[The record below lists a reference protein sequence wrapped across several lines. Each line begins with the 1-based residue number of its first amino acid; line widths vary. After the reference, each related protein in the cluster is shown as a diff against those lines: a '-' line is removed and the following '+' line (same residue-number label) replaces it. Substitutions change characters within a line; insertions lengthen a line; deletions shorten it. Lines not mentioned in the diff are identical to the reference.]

1 MKQKIFAAFLIML
14 GSPVFAGTQIVVAG
28 SEAVDSLIDRMSVK
42 FASILEAKGGD
53 FDVNLIR
60 GQSLGNAQQVM
71 EQHQA
76 GSVDV
81 MYSRPDWFTSN
92 VPDFQVMS
100 WGFTFSGRDHMTTFL
115 NSKVFEGMSQ
125 KVINNMGVRVLAAG
139 VDQPRILYTREPVGS
154 LNDVQ
159 GIKMRV
165 PGIKAYVKLWETV
178 GTIPTSVA
186 WSEAFLAL
194 QTGVV
199 DGAEADASGAYSQK
213 FHVAAP
219 NITMTN
225 HIMSALHISVN
236 EAKWNSLSSDQKA
249 ILKAAAEEAVA
260 WASETAKSDSQGVLD
275 KMVSEGA
282 TIAEIDSSPFSE
294 KAGQAVAGM
303 ESDGLW
309 SAGLWQTIRDLDK

>member
-1 MKQKIFAAFLIML
+1 MKQKIFAAFLMLL

-178 GTIPTSVA
+178 GMKV
-186 WSEAFLAL
+186 WRGL
-194 QTGVV
+194 
-199 DGAEADASGAYSQK
+199 Y
-213 FHVAAP
+213 
-219 NITMTN
+219 
-225 HIMSALHISVN
+225 IS
-236 EAKWNSLSSDQKA
+236 
-249 ILKAAAEEAVA
+249 
-260 WASETAKSDSQGVLD
+260 
-275 KMVSEGA
+275 
-282 TIAEIDSSPFSE
+282 EIDFVVLCPEVCLIIF
-294 KAGQAVAGM
+294 
-303 ESDGLW
+303 
-309 SAGLWQTIRDLDK
+309 

>member
-1 MKQKIFAAFLIML
+1 MKQKIFAAFLMLL

-282 TIAEIDSSPFSE
+282 TIAEIDSSPFSA
-294 KAGQAVAGM
+294 KA
-303 ESDGLW
+303 W
-309 SAGLWQTIRDLDK
+309 SSSRWYGV

>member
-1 MKQKIFAAFLIML
+1 
-14 GSPVFAGTQIVVAG
+14 
-28 SEAVDSLIDRMSVK
+28 
-42 FASILEAKGGD
+42 
-53 FDVNLIR
+53 
-60 GQSLGNAQQVM
+60 
-71 EQHQA
+71 
-76 GSVDV
+76 
-81 MYSRPDWFTSN
+81 
-92 VPDFQVMS
+92 MS

-282 TIAEIDSSPFSE
+282 TIAEIDSSPFSA

-303 ESDGLW
+303 ESEGLW

>member
-1 MKQKIFAAFLIML
+1 MKLKIFAAFLMLL

-53 FDVNLIR
+53 LDVNLIR

-92 VPDFQVMS
+92 VSDFQVMS
-100 WGFTFSGRDHMTTFL
+100 WGFTFSGRDHMTAFL
-115 NSKVFEGMSQ
+115 NSEIFEKMSQ
-125 KVINNMGVRVLAAG
+125 KVIDNMGVRVLAAG

-186 WSEAFLAL
+186 WAEAFLAL

-225 HIMSALHISVN
+225 HIMSSFHISVN
-236 EAKWNSLSSDQKA
+236 ETKWNSLSSDQKA
-249 ILKAAAEEAVA
+249 ILKEAAQEAVA
-260 WASETAKSDSQGVLD
+260 WASETAKSDSQSVLD
-275 KMVSEGA
+275 KMVAEGA
-282 TIAEIDSSPFSE
+282 TIAEIDSSPFSA
-294 KAGQAVAGM
+294 KAGQAVPSM
-303 ESDGLW
+303 EADGLW
-309 SAGLWQTIRDLDK
+309 SAGLWQSIRDLVK